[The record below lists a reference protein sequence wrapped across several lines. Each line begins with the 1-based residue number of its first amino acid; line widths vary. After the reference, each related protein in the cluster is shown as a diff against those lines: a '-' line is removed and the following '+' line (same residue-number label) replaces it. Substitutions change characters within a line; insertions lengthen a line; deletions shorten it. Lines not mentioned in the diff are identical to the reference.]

1 MFAESTNPKYSHTK
15 YSEVEN
21 RMESEIQLVEL
32 LYQINRRIWKLFA
45 PLFKKEQL
53 SMTEVFV
60 LSIMSKRKTSRVT
73 ELATV
78 IGVPASTLTGILD
91 RLVEH
96 GFLLRNPDPSDRRS
110 VCMTATPKVGA
121 FLRGRTALIEET
133 LRARLAPMAESR
145 KKRLTE
151 DLRAL
156 LESLEN
162 ENCESEKPRQ

>member
-1 MFAESTNPKYSHTK
+1 
-15 YSEVEN
+15 
-21 RMESEIQLVEL
+21 MEREIQLIEL

-60 LSIMSKRKTSRVT
+60 LSIMNKKKTSRVT

-110 VCMTATPKVGA
+110 VCMTATAKLGV
-121 FLRGRTALIEET
+121 FMRNWTAPIEET
-133 LRARLAPMAESR
+133 MRARLKPMAETR

-151 DLRAL
+151 DLRVF
-156 LESLEN
+156 LESLEK
-162 ENCESEKPRQ
+162 ENDESEKPRQ